1 MILLT
6 GATGKIGSALAKQL
20 AGRNY
25 RTRALVRSPDRASG
39 LRRIGIDIAEGD
51 LASPDSLD
59 GAMEGVTTLFL
70 LTRVGPGMVEL
81 EVNAIEAASRAG
93 IELIVKLSAPGAH
106 PQAHLGIGRWHGE
119 IEEHLTASGIAHT
132 LLRPS
137 YFMQNFLEFAPEIHS
152 HGSISAPAGDARINM
167 VDVRDIAAVAA
178 TALTERGHD
187 GLEYHLSGPE
197 AISFE
202 EAAEALSEALE
213 RPVRYVDV
221 SPEEYRGILAAR
233 HVPEWFVE
241 DSLGI
246 FKALSSGRA
255 SRVLTTAADV
265 GSVPA
270 IPFSDFVRDHADA
283 FRHLPTQ

>member
-6 GATGKIGSALAKQL
+6 GATGKIGGALARQL
-20 AGRNY
+20 AGRVY
-25 RTRALVRSPDRASG
+25 RARALVRNPDRASG
-39 LRRIGIDIAEGD
+39 LRRIGMDIAEGD
-51 LASPDSLD
+51 LSSPDSLD
-59 GAMEGVTTLFL
+59 RALDGVSALFL
-70 LTRVGPGMVEL
+70 LTRSAPGMVEL

-93 IELIVKLSAPGAH
+93 VELIVKLSAPGAH
-106 PQAHLGIGRWHGE
+106 PRAHLRIGRWHGE

-152 HGSISAPAGDARINM
+152 HGSFSAPAGDAKINM
-167 VDVRDIAAVAA
+167 VDVRDIAYVAA
-178 TALTERGHD
+178 TALTEVGHD

-202 EAAEALSEALE
+202 EAAEALSEVLE

-221 SPEEYRGILAAR
+221 SPEEYREILSSR

-255 SRVLTTAADV
+255 SHVFTTAADV
-265 GSVPA
+265 GPGPA
-270 IPFSDFVRDHADA
+270 IPFSGFVRDHVDA
-283 FRHLPTQ
+283 LAP